1 MLSIL
6 SALMVFGQSK
16 FTIYIVSG
24 GPADIYTRILE
35 KACKETRLKQDKWT
49 GEVRTFLEKQSVQEE
64 LAVAERMRQKWLDE
78 MPEQSTSHS
87 EV

>member
-1 MLSIL
+1 
-6 SALMVFGQSK
+6 MVFGQSK
-16 FTIYIVSG
+16 LKIYILSG

-35 KACKETRLKQDKWT
+35 QACKETRLEQDKWT
-49 GEVRTFLEKQSVQEE
+49 AEVRTFLEKQSVQEE

-78 MPEQSTSHS
+78 MPEQSTILS